1 MTQIIR
7 AEEEIKCPLQR
18 SKLNIKGLGDWVV
31 NPTKGCPYGCK
42 FCYVSSTPI
51 IRTSKKQFN
60 QLGILDPLME
70 WGNYQ
75 IIRQDIPQKLEEK
88 LARMRTW
95 HSSIAGQ
102 GVVLFSSE
110 CDPCPDRRVTEITMK
125 SIEILRKY
133 GKRVRLLTRSTLWT
147 NHLELLQDPGI
158 IVGMSL
164 PHLNDEWGRQVEVRA
179 PLPSDRYEAL
189 LKGKKAGVRL
199 FVALAPALPMMGVAE
214 FRRHL
219 EKLMVLEPEVI
230 FYESING
237 RGVNIKRMVDA
248 GLDFAKPLVSER
260 VRAENFLRQW
270 EQIEEAARQVGCLDK
285 LHIWPDKSLKKY
297 TESERVEQWLYK
309 QTPEK
314 WMDEQLALPNAS

>member
-31 NPTKGCPYGCK
+31 NPTKGCPYGCR

-95 HSSIAGQ
+95 HSSSAGQ

-158 IVGMSL
+158 IRNRSKVNAAVTNAQAYLKLKDEGLTFDQFLWQFTDGKTLQNNWTGLKQL
-164 PHLNDEWGRQVEVRA
+164 PA
-179 PLPSDRYEAL
+179 S
-189 LKGKKAGVRL
+189 
-199 FVALAPALPMMGVAE
+199 
-214 FRRHL
+214 
-219 EKLMVLEPEVI
+219 
-230 FYESING
+230 
-237 RGVNIKRMVDA
+237 
-248 GLDFAKPLVSER
+248 
-260 VRAENFLRQW
+260 
-270 EQIEEAARQVGCLDK
+270 
-285 LHIWPDKSLKKY
+285 
-297 TESERVEQWLYK
+297 
-309 QTPEK
+309 TPESDAMSK
-314 WMDEQLALPNAS
+314 ALKQRGFKFVGSTICYAFMQAIGMVNDHVVTCFRHEECRKLARSTV